1 MSLTGLILGAKV
13 LFDKVKDAA
22 TAALKSTRTV
32 REEFKVAR
40 KPELAEPVTE
50 ATLKAP
56 LRRLQSPTV
65 HDNFVDSG
73 QRVVANVL
81 LPSQLTD
88 LRARQF
94 FDTPGIVDALREVQ
108 AADVLER
115 PAPSETLERLAR
127 RYEEVASANPQEAA
141 AFLNSIRAVMVANIT
156 TRVDDVGAAATTA
169 AATEVIINRINQLE
183 SDLGKTVSAESQLKE
198 PDAEVLNT
206 WKTAFA
212 AASKPLLGWR
222 QVVGAGAGEHID
234 RPELARLHELLEQDE
249 SVTCALLGDPGSGKS
264 ALLSKFAGELSARDD
279 LTVLAIKADLI
290 SGSVTTESDLQADLG
305 LPEPPSVML
314 RKLAKQGKVVLLLDQ
329 VDALADR
336 LDLKTSRL
344 SLLLT
349 LIQQMSFVAG
359 VRVFLSCRR
368 FEFSH
373 DTRLT
378 TISAQEVALALP
390 SWEEVVPILQAN
402 GVATSGWPDDA
413 KNVLRVPQ
421 QLNTFLQLRAQGIDE
436 PVSNYQAML
445 ERLWNTR
452 VVEGQR
458 VQISQ
463 LAYRIAEAMA
473 DREELWLSRLL
484 FEDAND
490 DLTALLAT
498 GVITEG
504 EHGKIGFS
512 HQTVFEYALARSF
525 VKTTGGLS
533 TYVLGRMDSL
543 FVRPKVLYGL
553 TFLRN
558 NQSSA
563 YDSEFKTLWANKDLR
578 AHLRFLLI
586 DFLGSQAHPSDQE
599 TIYMVEAFGTPELRP
614 LVLKSVE
621 GSEGWF
627 KRLANNIIPQAMA
640 DDVLAELC
648 FPLLTR
654 GWSVDPETVTHLL
667 TQRWAPIEK
676 NDRVTLA
683 TLRTAP
689 IWTDANLGL
698 AKLVLQ
704 RGALGTIYVEHAIV
718 EVSSKAPAVAIQM
731 LRWYLDSELERRTAQ
746 GADAARQREEN
757 RAEKRARNESDE
769 DDILTVSLPTR
780 PVLDMLDDNNSWDG
794 LQAIA
799 GQIPEQFVDLI
810 WPWFVNTCRALAS
823 LMTAG
828 DDRYFGYPLWFYVD
842 LRFEGEAA
850 NGLTPS
856 ALLETITFALEKMAV
871 ESPAALE
878 KWVNDQE
885 GIEFTPVQRLI
896 SHALAHNPARF
907 AKRALEYLLADDR
920 RFFLGSHHD
929 SWSTTVQL
937 VEAVS
942 PHWDS
947 TQVAT
952 FTAAV
957 KRYSPPR
964 PPERNTPEQIKHWSR
979 TVRLTRLAMVR
990 ALPLRA
996 RTDDLQ
1002 KNIDVETRI
1011 FPQRPRSEMT
1021 GGFIGSPIS
1030 VEQLLKATPAE
1041 IANAVRKVPDGT
1053 NWDHPKDFHRGGN
1066 IQLARA
1072 IGEAA
1077 AQKPEV
1083 GMAVL
1088 KLMQPSFG
1096 QRTAG
1101 AIVSEL
1107 AKDKIDSTLLM
1118 ETLVDLHKAGFGASD
1133 SSEFRYGACQAI
1145 NALLER
1151 DVRLSDDLLAMLES
1165 WLVREARKNDSR
1177 GPVGLESKAEDPRRF
1192 LLSGFGGG
1200 QGYDDPDYTLL
1211 RAIIYA
1217 RYQRQEKPLLL
1228 DALKQYH
1235 ANPHSSQAWEG
1246 VLDDL
1251 APLTDAALPGGKAFI
1266 GELLAS
1272 MPELDGTRGPAHL
1285 MARIYKIA
1293 LPEIVPSLRRWRD
1306 SSRLS
1311 ARKGYGELVAVIAIV
1326 GGDPAMQD
1334 WLTEIWRDS
1343 QYGDARLGATASAVQ
1358 LLWHELPFRPKATEL
1373 LIHLME
1379 HDEKGVWEQL
1389 FELFTLVDRLES
1401 EPYTL
1406 GLLEAIAAKIDNA
1419 PIPQGSAFVERLNTL
1434 LPLHAQ
1440 LIERIARPLI
1450 RRWKDQL
1457 KDPNSTL
1464 TSWGGEHFISL
1475 VLTLHGLDA
1484 TRLEGLAMFEQL
1496 LEIDAFQARA
1506 TLDEIDH
1513 RIRPG
1518 YDSTFRMPR
1527 RRSRRRAKRKF
1538 F

>member
-22 TAALKSTRTV
+22 TAALKNTRTV

-40 KPELAEPVTE
+40 KPELAESVTE

-88 LRARQF
+88 VRARQF

-115 PAPSETLERLAR
+115 HAPSETLERLAR
-127 RYEEVASANPQEAA
+127 RYEEVASANSQEST

-169 AATEVIINRINQLE
+169 AATEVIINRINRLE
-183 SDLGKTVSAESQLKE
+183 SDLGKSVPDQLQLRE
-198 PDAEVLNT
+198 PDAEVLKS

-222 QVVGAGAGEHID
+222 QVVGAGTGEHID

-249 SVTCALLGDPGSGKS
+249 PVTCALLGDPGSGKS

-290 SGSVTTESDLQADLG
+290 SRSVTNESDLQADLG
-305 LPEPPSVML
+305 LPEPPSMML
-314 RKLAKQGKVVLLLDQ
+314 RKFAKQGKVVLLLDQ

-378 TISAQEVALALP
+378 TISAQEVSLALP

-402 GVATSGWPDDA
+402 GVAASGWPEDA

-436 PVSNYQAML
+436 PVTNYQAML
-445 ERLWNTR
+445 ERLWNAR
-452 VVEGQR
+452 VVKGQS

-463 LAYRIAEAMA
+463 LAYRIAEVMA

-525 VKTTGGLS
+525 VKTKGGLS

-558 NQSSA
+558 TQSSS
-563 YDSEFKTLWANKDLR
+563 YKSEFKTLWASKDLR

-586 DFLGSQAHPSDQE
+586 DFLGSQVQPSDQE
-599 TIYMVEAFGTPELRP
+599 TIYMVEAFETPELRP

-621 GSEGWF
+621 GGDGWF
-627 KRLANNIIPQAMA
+627 KRLANNIIPQAMV
-640 DDVLAELC
+640 DDALAELC
-648 FPLLTR
+648 FPLLTK
-654 GWSVDPETVTHLL
+654 GWSVEHETVTHLL
-667 TQRWAPIEK
+667 TQHWAPIEK
-676 NDRVTLA
+676 NDRATLA
-683 TLRTAP
+683 TLRAAS

-704 RGALGTIYVEHAIV
+704 RGTLGTIYVEPAVV
-718 EVSSKAPAVAIQM
+718 EVSSKAPVVAIQM

-746 GADAARQREEN
+746 GAEAARQREE
-757 RAEKRARNESDE
+757 KRARSESNE
-769 DDILTVSLPTR
+769 DDILSVSLPTR

-799 GQIPEQFVDLI
+799 EQIPEQFIGLI
-810 WPWFVNTCRALAS
+810 WPWFVNACRTLAS

-842 LRFEGEAA
+842 LRFEDDAA

-856 ALLETITFALEKMAV
+856 ALLETITFTLEKMAID
-871 ESPAALE
+871 SPDALE

-885 GIEFTPVQRLI
+885 GIELTPVQRLI
-896 SHALAHNPARF
+896 SHALAQNPARF

-920 RFFLGSHHD
+920 RFYLGSHHD
-929 SWSTTVQL
+929 SWSTSVQL

-947 TQVAT
+947 TQVTT

-964 PPERNTPEQIKHWSR
+964 PPERNTPDLIKHWSR
-979 TVRLTRLAMVR
+979 TVRRTRLAMVR
-990 ALPLRA
+990 ALPARA

-1002 KNIDVETRI
+1002 KNIDAETRI
-1011 FPQRPRSEMT
+1011 FPQLPRSEMT
-1021 GGFIGSPIS
+1021 GGLIGSPIS
-1030 VEQLLKATPAE
+1030 VQQLLKATPAE

-1053 NWDHPKDFHRGGN
+1053 NWDHPKHFHRGGN

-1077 AQKPEV
+1077 AQRPEL

-1133 SSEFRYGACQAI
+1133 SSEFRYLACQAV
-1145 NALLER
+1145 NALLEKE
-1151 DVRLSDDLLAMLES
+1151 VRLSDDLLAVLES
-1165 WLVREARKNDSR
+1165 WLVREARENDPR
-1177 GPVGLESKAEDPRRF
+1177 GPVGLESNTEDPRRF
-1192 LLSGFGGG
+1192 LLSGFEGG
-1200 QGYDDPDYTLL
+1200 QAYDDPDYTLL
-1211 RAIIYA
+1211 RAIVYA
-1217 RYQRQEKPLLL
+1217 RYQRQEKPQLL
-1228 DALKQYH
+1228 DTLRQYH

-1251 APLTDAALPGGKAFI
+1251 VPLTDVTLPGGKAFI

-1311 ARKGYGELVAVIAIV
+1311 ARKGYGELVALIAIV
-1326 GGDPAMQD
+1326 GGDPQMQD
-1334 WLTEIWRDS
+1334 WLTEIWHDP

-1401 EPYTL
+1401 EPYTV
-1406 GLLEAIAAKIDNA
+1406 GLLEVIAAKIDKA
-1419 PIPQGSAFVERLNTL
+1419 PIPQSPAFVERLNTL

-1440 LIERIARPLI
+1440 LIARIARPLI

-1457 KDPNSTL
+1457 KDPNSPL
-1464 TSWGGEHFISL
+1464 TSWGGQHFISL

-1513 RIRPG
+1513 RIRPR
-1518 YDSTFRMPR
+1518 YNSTFRMPR
-1527 RRSRRRAKRKF
+1527 RRSRRRAKKKF